1 MPARKEE
8 NMFSAKYTTHA
19 LEKLDA
25 SKLSK
30 ASRIPDTFQLA
41 DVPPQAA
48 ATDPHLLA
56 AVSWQSSRISGQN
69 SLCSSNMLRTP
80 DWCFLQLSSQ
90 TSHWILHGYEWGGL
104 KHPFGL
110 RDQHTAQ
117 WQQCLSYC
125 LFFFSSSKPHVH
137 FIMFGSVTLFQWSTV
152 PIVFKKFS
160 LNSDNNF
167 LLLPLIH
174 ITSLV

>member
-80 DWCFLQLSSQ
+80 DWCFLQLSSR
-90 TSHWILHGYEWGGL
+90 TSHWILHGYEWGAQTSFWVKGPTYSTVAAMFIL
-104 KHPFGL
+104 LPF
-110 RDQHTAQ
+110 
-117 WQQCLSYC
+117 
-125 LFFFSSSKPHVH
+125 FFFSSSKPHVH
-137 FIMFGSVTLFQWSTV
+137 FIMFGSVTLFQWS
-152 PIVFKKFS
+152 S
-160 LNSDNNF
+160 NSF
-167 LLLPLIH
+167 
-174 ITSLV
+174 